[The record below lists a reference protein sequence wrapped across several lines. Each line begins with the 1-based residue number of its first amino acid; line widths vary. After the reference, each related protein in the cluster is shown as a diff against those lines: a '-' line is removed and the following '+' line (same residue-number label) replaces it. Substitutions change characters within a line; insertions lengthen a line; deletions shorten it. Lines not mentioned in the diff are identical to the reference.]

1 MTIDNKKARIILEDG
16 KEYSA
21 NVIHD
26 NMGGMSLDISG
37 LRKET
42 GYITYDPGF
51 MNTGSCMSSIC
62 YIDGEKGILRYR
74 GYDLEDLVS
83 KCDFIEVAY
92 LMVKGTLPNLEERTK
107 YMQLLNKH
115 SLLHVN
121 MKQFLRNYPS
131 DAHPMSILTAM
142 VTSLCL
148 LYTSDAADD

>member
-62 YIDGEKGILRYR
+62 YIDGEKYFSN
-74 GYDLEDLVS
+74 Y
-83 KCDFIEVAY
+83 K
-92 LMVKGTLPNLEERTK
+92 NLEYSKKYKEEKAEKETK
-107 YMQLLNKH
+107 
-115 SLLHVN
+115 
-121 MKQFLRNYPS
+121 
-131 DAHPMSILTAM
+131 
-142 VTSLCL
+142 
-148 LYTSDAADD
+148 